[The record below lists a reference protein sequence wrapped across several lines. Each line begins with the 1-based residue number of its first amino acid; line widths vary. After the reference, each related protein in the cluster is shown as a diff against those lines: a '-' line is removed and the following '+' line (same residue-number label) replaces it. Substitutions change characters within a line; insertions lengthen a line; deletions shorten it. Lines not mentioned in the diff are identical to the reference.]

1 MHFALNHII
10 SPRQSLAEFFAMA
23 KSLGCSEV
31 EIRNDMKGTAIA
43 DGTPPEVVRDAAAKA
58 GVSIITINALY
69 PFNVW
74 SDDMAERSATLAR
87 YAKAC
92 GARALVMCPL
102 NEGKP
107 VPRESLV
114 AGLKGIRP
122 ILQEAG
128 LTGLV
133 EPLGF
138 HFSSMRTK
146 AEALSAIKEAGGED
160 TYKLV
165 HDTFHHHL
173 GGETE
178 FYPDRTG
185 LVHISGVSDPKVA
198 VNDMLDAHRVLIDGN
213 DRLGNIAQIRHL
225 IAAGY
230 AGPFSFEP
238 FSEEVQSLADHA
250 AALGESMAFV
260 RQALNAKP

>member
-1 MHFALNHII
+1 MRFALNHII
-10 SPRQSLAEFFAMA
+10 SPRQSLAQFFAMA
-23 KSLGCSEV
+23 KSLDCSEV
-31 EIRNDMKGTAIA
+31 EIRNDMKGAAIA
-43 DGTPPEVVRDAAAKA
+43 DGTPPEAVRDAAAKA
-58 GVSIITINALY
+58 GVTIITINALY

-74 SDDMAERSATLAR
+74 SDEMAEKSKALAK

-102 NEGKP
+102 NEGKA
-107 VPRESLV
+107 VSRESLV

-122 ILQEAG
+122 ILQDHG
-128 LTGLV
+128 ITGLV

-146 AEALSAIKEAGGED
+146 AEALSAIKDAGGED

-198 VNDMLDAHRVLIDGN
+198 VNDMLDAHRILIDAE
-213 DRLGNIAQIRHL
+213 DRLGNIPQIRKL

-230 AGPFSFEP
+230 NGPFSFEP
-238 FSEEVQSLADHA
+238 FSEDVQRLVDHA
-250 AALGESMAFV
+250 GALKSSIEYA
-260 RQALNAKP
+260 QTNI

>member
-1 MHFALNHII
+1 MQFALNHII
-10 SPRQSLAEFFAMA
+10 APRQSLGDFFAMA
-23 KSLGCSEV
+23 KALGCSSV
-31 EIRNDMKGTAIA
+31 EIRNDMQGTAIA
-43 DGTPPEVVRDAAAKA
+43 DGTPPEAVRDAAARA
-58 GVSIITINALY
+58 GVKIITINALY

-74 SDDMAERSATLAR
+74 SPEMKEKTEKLAR
-87 YAKAC
+87 YAAAC
-92 GARALVMCPL
+92 GASGLVMCPL
-102 NEGKP
+102 NEGKS

-122 ILQEAG
+122 ILKDHG

-146 AEALSAIKEAGGED
+146 AEAISAIEEAGGQD

-173 GGETE
+173 GGETK
-178 FYPDRTG
+178 FYPEWTG
-185 LVHISGVSDPKVA
+185 LVHISGVSDPKIA
-198 VNDMLDAHRVLIDGN
+198 VDDMLDAHRILIDAN
-213 DRLGNIAQIRHL
+213 DRLGNVAQIRTL

-230 AGPFSFEP
+230 NGPFSFEP
-238 FSEEVQSLADHA
+238 FAAEVQDLADHA
-250 AALGESMAFV
+250 SALKASMAYLTAAV
-260 RQALNAKP
+260 

>member
-1 MHFALNHII
+1 
-10 SPRQSLAEFFAMA
+10 
-23 KSLGCSEV
+23 
-31 EIRNDMKGTAIA
+31 
-43 DGTPPEVVRDAAAKA
+43 
-58 GVSIITINALY
+58 
-69 PFNVW
+69 
-74 SDDMAERSATLAR
+74 
-87 YAKAC
+87 
-92 GARALVMCPL
+92 MCPL

-122 ILQEAG
+122 ILKDNG

-146 AEALSAIKEAGGED
+146 AEAISAIREAGGED

-178 FYPDRTG
+178 FYPEWTG
-185 LVHISGVSDPKVA
+185 LVHISGVIDPKVA
-198 VNDMLDAHRVLIDGN
+198 VNDMLDSHRVLVDGQ
-213 DRLGNIAQIRHL
+213 DRLGNIEQIRTL

-230 AGPFSFEP
+230 KGPFSFEP
-238 FSEEVQSLADHA
+238 FSEEVQGLADHA
-250 AALGESMAFV
+250 AALKASMDYV
-260 RQALNAKP
+260 TSKL

>member
-1 MHFALNHII
+1 MRFALNHII

-43 DGTPPEVVRDAAAKA
+43 DGTPPEAVRDAAAKA

-74 SDDMAERSATLAR
+74 SDDMAERSAALAR

-107 VPRESLV
+107 VSRESLV

-122 ILQEAG
+122 ILQETG

-146 AEALSAIKEAGGED
+146 AEALSAIKDAGGED

-178 FYPDRTG
+178 FYPDQTG
-185 LVHISGVSDPKVA
+185 LVHISGVSDPRVA

-213 DRLGNIAQIRHL
+213 DRLGNIPQIRTL

-260 RQALNAKP
+260 RQALDAKP

>member
-1 MHFALNHII
+1 MRFALNHII
-10 SPRQSLAEFFAMA
+10 SPRQSLADFFAMA

-43 DGTPPEVVRDAAAKA
+43 DGTPPEAVRDAAAKA
-58 GVSIITINALY
+58 GVTIITINALY

-74 SDDMAERSATLAR
+74 SDEMAEKSKALAK
-87 YAKAC
+87 YAKSC
-92 GARALVMCPL
+92 GAKALVMCPL
-102 NEGKP
+102 NEGKA
-107 VPRESLV
+107 VARESLV

-122 ILQEAG
+122 ILQEHG

-146 AEALSAIKEAGGED
+146 AEALSAIKDAGGED

-185 LVHISGVSDPKVA
+185 LVHISGVSDLKVA
-198 VNDMLDAHRVLIDGN
+198 VNDMLDAHRILIDAK
-213 DRLGNIAQIRHL
+213 DRLGNIPQIKKL

-230 AGPFSFEP
+230 KGPFSFEP
-238 FSEEVQSLADHA
+238 FSEEVQSLTDHRT
-250 AALGESMAFV
+250 ALKASMDYV
-260 RQALNAKP
+260 TSGL